1 MRFQPINSHFNHKVW
16 TMKTIFLSQYYVHC
30 KLTHMSNLWLH
41 VASITCTHTSHALL
55 FEHLVG
61 CLDRYWEDDYRRG
74 EDYRCG
80 DDYQHGEEY
89 CHEADYNREDEYMRE
104 DRYDN
109 GHGWRYD
116 NQPPTNNR
124 ADMQNPKIMMVT
136 ADHKISDN
144 GMRSLT
150 ITGEG
155 RRIIT
160 DGMNNIDLVIR
171 NDINTNPV
179 MGIWIRIGMIRTINS
194 IKTN

>member
-1 MRFQPINSHFNHKVW
+1 
-16 TMKTIFLSQYYVHC
+16 
-30 KLTHMSNLWLH
+30 
-41 VASITCTHTSHALL
+41 
-55 FEHLVG
+55 
-61 CLDRYWEDDYRRG
+61 
-74 EDYRCG
+74 
-80 DDYQHGEEY
+80 
-89 CHEADYNREDEYMRE
+89 
-104 DRYDN
+104 
-109 GHGWRYD
+109 
-116 NQPPTNNR
+116 
-124 ADMQNPKIMMVT
+124 MMVT